1 MTRQWPLSLKLG
13 KDDIVNYFVG
23 FGHGQDPEPG
33 QGHGERGH
41 GTEGLRTLDTTGPLV
56 YLSIYLI
63 YSILSCQHLS

>member
-33 QGHGERGH
+33 QGERAHHSSEHRHRPVHFRLEKVRIVDHSVPECGF
-41 GTEGLRTLDTTGPLV
+41 EDLK
-56 YLSIYLI
+56 
-63 YSILSCQHLS
+63 